1 MDGFYYAGLVVRC
14 LNSRYVEVDFR
25 DFDRQVVS
33 SRYVIAMQGAR
44 PCPSLKVQYPL
55 LSVENAGYN
64 VVGRVVLEGS
74 SITGYAICR
83 FLSRRCRLLSCTDSF
98 FFISSFY
105 KCRRQAFLDDIFAS
119 ICGV

>member
-1 MDGFYYAGLVVRC
+1 MRC

-55 LSVENAGYN
+55 LSVKNAGYN
-64 VVGRVVLEGS
+64 VVGGREGS
-74 SITGYAICR
+74 SITWLRYPP
-83 FLSRRCRLLSCTDSF
+83 FLVS
-98 FFISSFY
+98 
-105 KCRRQAFLDDIFAS
+105 K
-119 ICGV
+119 V

>member
-1 MDGFYYAGLVVRC
+1 MRC

-55 LSVENAGYN
+55 LSVENAGCN

-74 SITGYAICR
+74 SITWLRYPP
-83 FLSRRCRLLSCTDSF
+83 FLVS
-98 FFISSFY
+98 
-105 KCRRQAFLDDIFAS
+105 K
-119 ICGV
+119 V

>member
-1 MDGFYYAGLVVRC
+1 MRC

-55 LSVENAGYN
+55 PSVENAGYN

-74 SITGYAICR
+74 NITWLRYPP
-83 FLSRRCRLLSCTDSF
+83 FLVL
-98 FFISSFY
+98 
-105 KCRRQAFLDDIFAS
+105 K
-119 ICGV
+119 V

>member
-1 MDGFYYAGLVVRC
+1 MRC

-55 LSVENAGYN
+55 LSVENAG
-64 VVGRVVLEGS
+64 
-74 SITGYAICR
+74 
-83 FLSRRCRLLSCTDSF
+83 
-98 FFISSFY
+98 
-105 KCRRQAFLDDIFAS
+105 
-119 ICGV
+119 